1 MAILIDKAKERFQNA
16 LFGTPTVNYG
26 AENQAYLDELAK
38 QPEFQNLAQRNNLTL
53 DEALAGVMQG
63 RNYSDKNIAQRQQEL
78 GINTPKNQEEVALA
92 DRGLLNNYTTR
103 QGGLINDFVSGYE
116 ENRNNRF
123 NTNNLVPNAD
133 KGFATRIGE
142 GLGTLARF
150 QNTPLGKGVLAGG
163 LTLALGGG
171 IAPALALGTLANVGR
186 KHSETADTVY
196 RNQLKQL
203 GMSDDEVNNIGG
215 LVTKD
220 IFEGVTSGMRLGNQ
234 RMTFG
239 QLAQFDEE
247 VAQMVANNPTL
258 ANQFIPI
265 NYARDVYG
273 RKRDLATT
281 KMEDIKT
288 RSEQNQEK
296 INQGWARIKYLS
308 EKENLNQAEKE
319 EYLRLRNELLKVKI
333 ANEGTPRPTK
343 PEKST
348 TLEPTKKV
356 DYKNK
361 YGLE

>member
-92 DRGLLNNYTTR
+92 DRGLLNDYTVR
-103 QGGLINDFVSGYE
+103 QGGLINDIASGYR
-116 ENRNNRF
+116 ENRNTKF
-123 NTNNLVPNAD
+123 DTSNLAPNED
-133 KGFATRIGE
+133 KGLATRFGE

-186 KHSETADTVY
+186 KHSETADKVY

-234 RMTFG
+234 RMTYG
-239 QLAQFDEE
+239 QLAMFDDN
-247 VAQMVANNPTL
+247 VKQMVLSNPEL
-258 ANQFIPI
+258 SNVYVPVSFG
-265 NYARDVYG
+265 RDVYSKKG
-273 RKRDLATT
+273 
-281 KMEDIKT
+281 E
-288 RSEQNQEK
+288 
-296 INQGWARIKYLS
+296 
-308 EKENLNQAEKE
+308 QAEGAMAKVAAEVAKTKKE
-319 EYLRLRNELLKVKI
+319 TDLLGKPKPASVIIHKS
-333 ANEGTPRPTK
+333 EGGDSGRPTK
-343 PEKST
+343 N
-348 TLEPTKKV
+348 
-356 DYKNK
+356 DKNVK
-361 YGLE
+361 PNSIQEGTVIVNKQTGQRMILKGGKWQAI